1 MTYYDKI
8 LGSIVGAA
16 VGNAMG
22 APLETRPPYLIKE
35 ELGKGEFVRDYV
47 EMPYDYPIKKIPLG
61 TVSYDFA
68 ISYLSLVEFVKAG
81 GITKQAAINALLELK
96 NNEKYAIYSSRV
108 DVASTVGIENIEG
121 VIHER
126 TPYDDLPV
134 DNRYLTNSAAMKSWV
149 CGLFN
154 PGNVEKAVDDSLLMC
169 KPAHDNVIAL
179 SGAASIAAATSAAML
194 SDASLSDIIE
204 AGITGARKG
213 YEKAMYVA
221 RKAAGASIEKRI
233 KLAVE
238 IGVKYSNDF
247 DRCITEMTDLIGT
260 GINANEAV
268 PSVFGF
274 LAASGGDVMKSIYLA
289 INAGNDSDTTGIMI
303 GAIAG
308 AFKGAVSIPEKH
320 LPLLSSVN
328 DMNIE
333 QVAKD
338 VSEIVNN

>member
-1 MTYYDKI
+1 MTQYDRI
-8 LGSIVGAA
+8 LGAMVGAA
-16 VGNAMG
+16 IGNAMG

-35 ELGKGEFVRDYV
+35 ELGKGEYVRDYI
-47 EMPYDYPIKKIPLG
+47 EMPYDSPLQNIPLG

-81 GITKQAAINALLELK
+81 GVTKQAAIDAILELK
-96 NNEKYAIYSSRV
+96 NNPKYAVYASRV
-108 DVASTVGIENIEG
+108 DTATKVGIENIEG
-121 VIHER
+121 IVREW

-154 PGNVEKAVDDSLLMC
+154 PGNVEKAIDDAILMC
-169 KPAHDNVIAL
+169 RPAHNNVLAL
-179 SGAASIAAATSAAML
+179 AGATSIAAATAVAMSGGATL
-194 SDASLSDIIE
+194 SDVIE
-204 AGITGARKG
+204 AGITGAREGHK
-213 YEKAMYVA
+213 KAMYVA
-221 RKAAGASIEKRI
+221 RNAAGASIEERI

-247 DRCITEMTDLIGT
+247 EKCVSEMTDLIGT

-274 LAASGGDVMKSIYLA
+274 LAAAGGDVMKSIYLA
-289 INAGNDSDTTGIMI
+289 INAGNDSDTTGTMI

-308 AFKGAVSIPEKH
+308 AFKGAGSIPEKH

-328 DMNIE
+328 NMDIE
-333 QVAKD
+333 GVAKK
-338 VSEIVNN
+338 VSEIIA

>member
-1 MTYYDKI
+1 MTQYDRI
-8 LGSIVGAA
+8 LGAMVGAA
-16 VGNAMG
+16 IGNAMG

-35 ELGKGEFVRDYV
+35 ELGQGEFVRDYI
-47 EMPYDYPIKKIPLG
+47 EMPYDSPLQNLPLG

-68 ISYLSLVEFVKAG
+68 IAYLSLVEFVKAG
-81 GITKQAAINALLELK
+81 GVTKKAAIDALLELK
-96 NNEKYAIYSSRV
+96 NNDRYAIYSARV
-108 DVASTVGIENIEG
+108 DRASAVGIEKLEG
-121 VIHER
+121 IVQER

-134 DNRYLTNSAAMKSWV
+134 DNRYLTNGAAMKSWV

-154 PGNVEKAVDDSLLMC
+154 PGNMEKAIDDSILMC
-169 KPAHDNVIAL
+169 RPAHDNVIAL
-179 SGAASIAAATSAAML
+179 SGAASIAAATSVAMT
-194 SDASLSDIIE
+194 DGASLSDVIE

-221 RKAAGASIEKRI
+221 RKAAGASIEERI

-247 DRCITEMTDLIGT
+247 EKCVTEMTDLIGT

-274 LAASGGDVMKSIYLA
+274 LAAAGGDVMKSIYLA
-289 INAGNDSDTTGIMI
+289 INAGNDSDTTGTMA

-308 AFKGAVSIPEKH
+308 AFKGAGSIPEKH

-328 DMNIE
+328 NMDIE
-333 QVAKD
+333 RVAREI
-338 VSEIVNN
+338 SEIIA

>member
-1 MTYYDKI
+1 MTQYDKI
-8 LGSIVGAA
+8 LGAMVGAA
-16 VGNAMG
+16 IGNAMG

-35 ELGKGEFVRDYV
+35 ELGKGDFVRDYI
-47 EMPYDYPIKKIPLG
+47 EMPYDSPLQNILPG

-81 GITKQAAINALLELK
+81 GVTKKAAVDALLELK
-96 NNEKYAIYSSRV
+96 NNEKYAVYSARM
-108 DVASTVGIENIEG
+108 DRASAVGIEKLEG
-121 VIHER
+121 VVQER

-134 DNRYLTNSAAMKSWV
+134 DNRYLTNGAAMKSWV

-154 PGNVEKAVDDSLLMC
+154 PGNMEKAIDDSILMC

-179 SGAASIAAATSAAML
+179 SGAASVAAASSVAMTAG
-194 SDASLSDIIE
+194 ASLSDVIE
-204 AGITGARKG
+204 AGIAGAQKG
-213 YEKAMYVA
+213 YDKAMYMA
-221 RKAAGASIEKRI
+221 RKAAGASIAERI

-247 DRCITEMTDLIGT
+247 EKCVTEMTDLIGT

-274 LAASGGDVMKSIYLA
+274 LAAAGGDVMKSIYLA
-289 INAGNDSDTTGIMI
+289 INAGNDSDTTGIMA

-308 AFKGAVSIPEKH
+308 AFKGAGSIPGKH
-320 LPLLSSVN
+320 LPLLSRVN
-328 DMNIE
+328 DMDIE
-333 QVAKD
+333 GVAR
-338 VSEIVNN
+338 EISKMIA